1 MPKEVKPLSLRQ
13 CDDGKWEVK
22 MKSNNCDWV
31 KCETE
36 EDAKIFSNV
45 PIVRDKL
52 AEAALPDEDLAAVLD
67 GTAIVF
73 GKYNM
78 SDGARYFR
86 AMAKRARG
94 KNRSPIY

>member
-1 MPKEVKPLSLRQ
+1 MPKEVKSLPIRQ
-13 CDDGKWEVK
+13 SDDGKWEVK

-52 AEAALPDEDLAAVLD
+52 AEAALPDEGLAAKLD
-67 GTAIVF
+67 DITRVF
-73 GKYNM
+73 DKYNM
-78 SDGARYFR
+78 SNGVRYFR
-86 AMAKRARG
+86 TMAKRVRG
-94 KNRSPIY
+94 KK